1 MAFATLMIFQMF
13 NVLNC
18 RSEFNSLFKVG
29 IFTNMKLWGAIIIS
43 ILMQVLVIQ
52 TSVMEKVFNT
62 VHLSAIDWGVVFL
75 AASSVFIVVE
85 IYKLAITRINPELV
99 K

>member
-1 MAFATLMIFQMF
+1 
-13 NVLNC
+13 
-18 RSEFNSLFKVG
+18 
-29 IFTNMKLWGAIIIS
+29 
-43 ILMQVLVIQ
+43 MQVLVIQ